1 MPNTVPGPVPPPT
14 DIARCK
20 LECVLCR
27 PDPMKYILSDL
38 EIDTGR
44 QLVSRAD
51 DPIPLPKLSYDLLL
65 VLVRAAPN
73 LVSPDELMRLVWP
86 GIIVSPE
93 TISQRIK
100 LLRDALDDDPRVP
113 RYIAGLRG
121 RGYQMVAAVEKI
133 VDSPAAT
140 PPAPISA
147 KSVAILPFLDMSEN
161 KDQEHF
167 SDGLTEELINRLSK
181 IPDMRV
187 PARTSSFYFKGKSE
201 DIPTIA
207 KKLMVAHV
215 LEGSIRKSGDR
226 LRVTAQLARA
236 DNGYH
241 LWSETYDRRLDDV
254 FKVQDDIAAAVVKAL
269 KVSLLDAGVPH
280 IAPTANSEAYTLY
293 LQAGSLAKRDSSAD
307 SLRAYDYLNQALR
320 LDPRFALAWAALA
333 ELYTNDSVEWGK
345 IFPPDDGTGQN
356 LDLSATKFALGSN
369 RVSVAA
375 HDAGARA
382 LALDP
387 NEADI
392 HRSMARVMWWFDFNW
407 DAADAELKKARA
419 LDPGSARIFEQS
431 AQLAITMGRLT
442 EGLALANDA
451 ATLDPLGTV
460 YLDIGAAYHRLGVL
474 DQAAAAY
481 RHLIEI
487 HPTRAGAHFRYGLVL
502 LSQHEPQAALEQFER
517 DEPWYREAGVP
528 LAFDAL
534 GRHCDADRAL
544 AIAERN
550 WGSGM
555 AYQISYVYAARGDVD
570 RAVAWLERAYRQRD
584 AGLLTI
590 TRDPMLRS
598 LTGNPGFKALLRT
611 LTLPE

>member
-1 MPNTVPGPVPPPT
+1 
-14 DIARCK
+14 
-20 LECVLCR
+20 
-27 PDPMKYILSDL
+27 MKYILSDL

-121 RGYQMVAAVEKI
+121 RGYQMVAAVEEI
-133 VDSPAAT
+133 VDSATAT

-187 PARTSSFYFKGKSE
+187 PARTSSFYFKGKSG

-215 LEGSIRKSGDR
+215 LEGSVRKSGDR
-226 LRVTAQLARA
+226 LRVTAQLVRA

-293 LQAGSLAKRDSSAD
+293 LQAGSLAKRNSSAD

-333 ELYTNDSVEWGK
+333 ELYTDDSVEWGK
-345 IFPPDDGTGQN
+345 IFPPDEGTEQN

-369 RVSVAA
+369 RASVAA

-392 HRSMARVMWWFDFNW
+392 HRSMARVIWWFDFNW

-419 LDPGSARIFEQS
+419 LDPGSARIFVQS
-431 AQLAITMGRLT
+431 AQLAFTMGRLT

-460 YLDIGAAYHRLGVL
+460 YWDIGAAYHRLGVL

-487 HPTRAGAHFRYGLVL
+487 HPTKAGAHFRYGLVL

-528 LAFDAL
+528 LALDAL

-544 AIAERN
+544 AIVERN

-555 AYQISYVYAARGDVD
+555 AYQISYIYAARGDVD
-570 RAVAWLERAYRQRD
+570 RAVAWLERAYRQHD

-590 TRDPMLRS
+590 ARDPMLRS
-598 LTGNPGFKALLRT
+598 LTGNPGFKALLRR

>member
-1 MPNTVPGPVPPPT
+1 M
-14 DIARCK
+14 R
-20 LECVLCR
+20 R
-27 PDPMKYILSDL
+27 PDPVKYILNDL
-38 EIDTGR
+38 QIDTGR

-51 DPIPLPKLSYDLLL
+51 DPIPVPKLSYDLLL

-73 LVSPDELMRLVWP
+73 LVSLDELMRLVWP

-93 TISQRIK
+93 TVSQRIK

-121 RGYQMVAAVEKI
+121 RGYQMVAAVEVI
-133 VDSPAAT
+133 VDGPAVL

-215 LEGSIRKSGDR
+215 LEGSVRKSGDR
-226 LRVTAQLARA
+226 LRVTAQLVRV

-293 LQAGSLAKRDSSAD
+293 LQAGSLAKRNSSAD

-333 ELYTNDSVEWGK
+333 ELYANDSVEWGK

-369 RVSVAA
+369 RVSIAA

-419 LDPGSARIFEQS
+419 LDPGSARIYEQS
-431 AQLAITMGRLT
+431 AQLAFTMGRLI
-442 EGLALANDA
+442 EGLELANDA
-451 ATLDPLGTV
+451 VTLDPLGTV
-460 YLDIGAAYHRLGVL
+460 YFDIGAAYHRLGVF

-487 HPTRAGAHFRYGLVL
+487 HPTKAGAHFRYGLVL

-528 LAFDAL
+528 LALDAL
-534 GRHCDADRAL
+534 GRHCDAGRAL

-550 WGSGM
+550 WGTGM

-590 TRDPMLRS
+590 THDPMLKS
-598 LTGNPGFKALLRT
+598 LTGNPWFEALLRR
-611 LTLPE
+611 LRLPE

>member
-1 MPNTVPGPVPPPT
+1 V
-14 DIARCK
+14 
-20 LECVLCR
+20 
-27 PDPMKYILSDL
+27 KYILNDL
-38 EIDTGR
+38 QIDTGR

-51 DPIPLPKLSYDLLL
+51 DPIPVPKLSYDLLL

-73 LVSPDELMRLVWP
+73 LVSLDELMRLVWP

-93 TISQRIK
+93 TVSQRIK

-121 RGYQMVAAVEKI
+121 RGYQMVAAVEVI
-133 VDSPAAT
+133 VDGPAVL

-215 LEGSIRKSGDR
+215 LEGSVRKSGDR
-226 LRVTAQLARA
+226 LRVTAQLVRV

-293 LQAGSLAKRDSSAD
+293 LQAGSLAKRNSSAD

-333 ELYTNDSVEWGK
+333 ELYANDSVEWGK

-369 RVSVAA
+369 RVSIAA

-419 LDPGSARIFEQS
+419 LDPGSARIYEQS
-431 AQLAITMGRLT
+431 AQLAFTMGRLI
-442 EGLALANDA
+442 EGLELANDA
-451 ATLDPLGTV
+451 VTLDPLGTV
-460 YLDIGAAYHRLGVL
+460 YFDIGAAYHRLGVF

-487 HPTRAGAHFRYGLVL
+487 HPTKAGAHFRYGLVL

-528 LAFDAL
+528 LALDAL
-534 GRHCDADRAL
+534 GRHCDAGRAL

-550 WGSGM
+550 WGTGM

-590 TRDPMLRS
+590 THDPMLKS
-598 LTGNPGFKALLRT
+598 LTGNPWFEALLRR
-611 LTLPE
+611 LRLPE

>member
-1 MPNTVPGPVPPPT
+1 
-14 DIARCK
+14 
-20 LECVLCR
+20 
-27 PDPMKYILSDL
+27 MKYILNDL
-38 EIDTGR
+38 QIDTGR

-51 DPIPLPKLSYDLLL
+51 DPIPVPKLSYDLLL

-73 LVSPDELMRLVWP
+73 LVSLDELMRLVWP

-93 TISQRIK
+93 TVSQRIK

-121 RGYQMVAAVEKI
+121 RGYQMVAAVEVI
-133 VDSPAAT
+133 VDGPAVL

-215 LEGSIRKSGDR
+215 LEGSVRKSGDR
-226 LRVTAQLARA
+226 LRVTAQLVRV

-293 LQAGSLAKRDSSAD
+293 LQAGSLAKRNSSAD

-333 ELYTNDSVEWGK
+333 ELYANDSVEWGK

-369 RVSVAA
+369 RVSIAA

-419 LDPGSARIFEQS
+419 LDPGSARIYEQS
-431 AQLAITMGRLT
+431 AQLAFTMGRLI
-442 EGLALANDA
+442 EGLELANDA
-451 ATLDPLGTV
+451 VTLDPLGTV
-460 YLDIGAAYHRLGVL
+460 YFDIGAAYHRLGVF

-487 HPTRAGAHFRYGLVL
+487 HPTKAGAHFRYGLVL

-528 LAFDAL
+528 LALDAL
-534 GRHCDADRAL
+534 GRHCDAGRAL

-550 WGSGM
+550 WGTGM

-590 TRDPMLRS
+590 THDPMLKS
-598 LTGNPGFKALLRT
+598 LTGNPWFEALLRR
-611 LTLPE
+611 LRLPE

>member
-1 MPNTVPGPVPPPT
+1 L
-14 DIARCK
+14 R
-20 LECVLCR
+20 R
-27 PDPMKYILSDL
+27 PDPVKYILNDL
-38 EIDTGR
+38 QIDTGR

-51 DPIPLPKLSYDLLL
+51 DPIPVPKLSYDLLL

-73 LVSPDELMRLVWP
+73 LVSLDELMRLVWP

-93 TISQRIK
+93 TVSQRIK

-121 RGYQMVAAVEKI
+121 RGYQMVAAVEVI
-133 VDSPAAT
+133 VDGPAVL

-215 LEGSIRKSGDR
+215 LEGSVRKSGDR
-226 LRVTAQLARA
+226 LRVTAQLVRV

-293 LQAGSLAKRDSSAD
+293 LQAGSLAKRNSSAD

-333 ELYTNDSVEWGK
+333 ELYANDSVEWGK

-369 RVSVAA
+369 RVSIAA

-419 LDPGSARIFEQS
+419 LDPGSARIYEQS
-431 AQLAITMGRLT
+431 AQLAFTMGRLI
-442 EGLALANDA
+442 EGLELANDA
-451 ATLDPLGTV
+451 VTLDPLGTV
-460 YLDIGAAYHRLGVL
+460 YFDIGAAYHRLGVF

-487 HPTRAGAHFRYGLVL
+487 HPTKAGAHFRYGLVL

-528 LAFDAL
+528 LALDAL

-550 WGSGM
+550 WGTGM

-590 TRDPMLRS
+590 THDPMLKS
-598 LTGNPGFKALLRT
+598 LTGNPWFEALLRR
-611 LTLPE
+611 LRLPE

>member
-1 MPNTVPGPVPPPT
+1 
-14 DIARCK
+14 
-20 LECVLCR
+20 
-27 PDPMKYILSDL
+27 MKYILSDL
-38 EIDTGR
+38 QIDTGR

-73 LVSPDELMRLVWP
+73 LVSLDELMRLVWP

-93 TISQRIK
+93 TVSQRIK
-100 LLRDALDDDPRVP
+100 LLRDALDDDSRVP

-121 RGYQMVAAVEKI
+121 RGYQMVAAVEEI
-133 VDSPAAT
+133 IDSPAAT

-167 SDGLTEELINRLSK
+167 SDGLTEELIKRLSK

-215 LEGSIRKSGDR
+215 LEGSVRKSGDR

-236 DNGYH
+236 DSGYH

-293 LQAGSLAKRDSSAD
+293 LQAGSLAKRHSSAD

-333 ELYTNDSVEWGK
+333 ELYTNASVEWGK

-382 LALDP
+382 LVLDP
-387 NEADI
+387 NDADI

-431 AQLAITMGRLT
+431 AQLAITMGLLT

-451 ATLDPLGTV
+451 AKLDPLGT
-460 YLDIGAAYHRLGVL
+460 
-474 DQAAAAY
+474 
-481 RHLIEI
+481 
-487 HPTRAGAHFRYGLVL
+487 
-502 LSQHEPQAALEQFER
+502 
-517 DEPWYREAGVP
+517 
-528 LAFDAL
+528 
-534 GRHCDADRAL
+534 
-544 AIAERN
+544 
-550 WGSGM
+550 
-555 AYQISYVYAARGDVD
+555 
-570 RAVAWLERAYRQRD
+570 
-584 AGLLTI
+584 
-590 TRDPMLRS
+590 
-598 LTGNPGFKALLRT
+598 
-611 LTLPE
+611 

>member
-1 MPNTVPGPVPPPT
+1 VPDTMLGPVPSPT
-14 DIARCK
+14 DIAQCK

-38 EIDTGR
+38 QIDIGR
-44 QLVSRAD
+44 QLVSCAD

-93 TISQRIK
+93 TVSQRIK

-121 RGYQMVAAVEKI
+121 RGYQMVAAVEEI

-167 SDGLTEELINRLSK
+167 SDGLTEEIINRLSK

-187 PARTSSFYFKGKSE
+187 PARTSSFYFKGRSE

-215 LEGSIRKSGDR
+215 LEGSVRKSGDR
-226 LRVTAQLARA
+226 LRVTAQLVRA

-280 IAPTANSEAYTLY
+280 IAPTANSESYTLY
-293 LQAGSLAKRDSSAD
+293 LQAGSLAKRNSSAD

-392 HRSMARVMWWFDFNW
+392 HRSMARVIWWFDFNW

-431 AQLAITMGRLT
+431 AQLAITMGRIT
-442 EGLALANDA
+442 EGLALANDT

-460 YLDIGAAYHRLGVL
+460 YWDIGGAYHRLGVF

-487 HPTRAGAHFRYGLVL
+487 HPTKAGAHFRYGLVL

-528 LAFDAL
+528 LALDAL

-550 WGSGM
+550 WGTGM

-590 TRDPMLRS
+590 THDPMLKS
-598 LTGNPGFKALLRT
+598 LTGNPWFKALLRR
-611 LTLPE
+611 LKLPE

>member
-1 MPNTVPGPVPPPT
+1 V
-14 DIARCK
+14 
-20 LECVLCR
+20 
-27 PDPMKYILSDL
+27 KYILNDL
-38 EIDTGR
+38 QIDTGR

-51 DPIPLPKLSYDLLL
+51 DPIPVPKLSYDLLL

-73 LVSPDELMRLVWP
+73 LVSLDELMRLVWP

-93 TISQRIK
+93 TVSQRIK

-121 RGYQMVAAVEKI
+121 RGYQMVAAVEVI
-133 VDSPAAT
+133 VDGPAVL

-215 LEGSIRKSGDR
+215 LEGSVRKSGDR
-226 LRVTAQLARA
+226 LRVTAQLVRV

-293 LQAGSLAKRDSSAD
+293 LQAGSLAKRNSSAD

-333 ELYTNDSVEWGK
+333 ELYANDSVEWGK

-369 RVSVAA
+369 RVSIAA

-419 LDPGSARIFEQS
+419 LDPGSARIYEQS
-431 AQLAITMGRLT
+431 AQLAFTMGRLI
-442 EGLALANDA
+442 EGLELANDA
-451 ATLDPLGTV
+451 VTLDPLGTV
-460 YLDIGAAYHRLGVL
+460 YFDIGAAYHRLGVF

-487 HPTRAGAHFRYGLVL
+487 HPTKAGAHFRYGLVL

-528 LAFDAL
+528 LALDAL

-550 WGSGM
+550 WGTGM

-590 TRDPMLRS
+590 THDPMLKS
-598 LTGNPGFKALLRT
+598 LTGNPWFEALLRR
-611 LTLPE
+611 LRLPE

>member
-1 MPNTVPGPVPPPT
+1 
-14 DIARCK
+14 
-20 LECVLCR
+20 
-27 PDPMKYILSDL
+27 MKYILSDL
-38 EIDTGR
+38 QIDTGR

-73 LVSPDELMRLVWP
+73 LVSLDELMRLVWP

-93 TISQRIK
+93 TVSQRIK

-121 RGYQMVAAVEKI
+121 RGYQMVAAAEEI
-133 VDSPAAT
+133 VDSRAAT

-280 IAPTANSEAYTLY
+280 IAPTANSDAYTLY

-345 IFPPDDGTGQN
+345 IFPSDDGTGQN

-387 NEADI
+387 NDADI

-460 YLDIGAAYHRLGVL
+460 YRDIGAAYHRLGVL

-487 HPTRAGAHFRYGLVL
+487 HPTMAGAHFRYGLVL

-528 LAFDAL
+528 LALDAL
-534 GRHCDADRAL
+534 GRHRDADRAL

-584 AGLLTI
+584 AGLLAI

-598 LTGNPGFKALLRT
+598 LTGNPGFKALLRR

>member
-1 MPNTVPGPVPPPT
+1 
-14 DIARCK
+14 
-20 LECVLCR
+20 
-27 PDPMKYILSDL
+27 MKYILSDL
-38 EIDTGR
+38 QIDTGR

-51 DPIPLPKLSYDLLL
+51 DPIALPKLSYDLLL

-73 LVSPDELMRLVWP
+73 LVSLDELMRLVWS
-86 GIIVSPE
+86 GIVVSPE
-93 TISQRIK
+93 TVSQRIK

-121 RGYQMVAAVEKI
+121 RGYQMVAAVEEI

-161 KDQEHF
+161 KDQEYF

-181 IPDMRV
+181 MPDMRV

-215 LEGSIRKSGDR
+215 LEGSVRKSGDR

-241 LWSETYDRRLDDV
+241 LWSETYDRRLDDL

-345 IFPPDDGTGQN
+345 IFPPDDGSGQN

-460 YLDIGAAYHRLGVL
+460 HRDIGAAYHRLGVL

-487 HPTRAGAHFRYGLVL
+487 HPTTAGAHFRYGLVL

-528 LAFDAL
+528 LALDAL

-598 LTGNPGFKALLRT
+598 LTDNPGFKALLRR

>member
-1 MPNTVPGPVPPPT
+1 
-14 DIARCK
+14 
-20 LECVLCR
+20 
-27 PDPMKYILSDL
+27 MKYILSDL
-38 EIDTGR
+38 QIDTGR

-73 LVSPDELMRLVWP
+73 LVSLDELMRLVWP

-93 TISQRIK
+93 TVSQRIK

-121 RGYQMVAAVEKI
+121 RGYQMVAAAEEI
-133 VDSPAAT
+133 VDSRAAT

-280 IAPTANSEAYTLY
+280 IAPTANSDAYTLY

-345 IFPPDDGTGQN
+345 IFPSDDGTGQN

-387 NEADI
+387 NDADI

-460 YLDIGAAYHRLGVL
+460 YRDIGAAYHRLGVL
-474 DQAAAAY
+474 DQAATAY

-487 HPTRAGAHFRYGLVL
+487 HPTMAGAHFRYGLVL

-528 LAFDAL
+528 LALDAL
-534 GRHCDADRAL
+534 GRHRDADRAL

-584 AGLLTI
+584 AGLLAI

-598 LTGNPGFKALLRT
+598 LTGNPGFKALLRR

>member
-1 MPNTVPGPVPPPT
+1 
-14 DIARCK
+14 
-20 LECVLCR
+20 
-27 PDPMKYILSDL
+27 MKYILSDL
-38 EIDTGR
+38 QIDTGR

-73 LVSPDELMRLVWP
+73 LVSLDELMRLVWP

-93 TISQRIK
+93 TVSQRIK

-121 RGYQMVAAVEKI
+121 RGYQMVAAAEEI
-133 VDSPAAT
+133 VDSRAAT

-345 IFPPDDGTGQN
+345 IFPSDDGTGQN

-387 NEADI
+387 NDADI

-460 YLDIGAAYHRLGVL
+460 YRDIGAAYHRLGVL

-487 HPTRAGAHFRYGLVL
+487 HPTMAGAHFRYGLVL

-528 LAFDAL
+528 LALDAL

-584 AGLLTI
+584 AGLLAI

-598 LTGNPGFKALLRT
+598 LTGNPGFKALLRR

>member
-1 MPNTVPGPVPPPT
+1 V
-14 DIARCK
+14 
-20 LECVLCR
+20 
-27 PDPMKYILSDL
+27 KYILNDL
-38 EIDTGR
+38 QIDTGR

-51 DPIPLPKLSYDLLL
+51 DPIPVPKLSYDLLL

-73 LVSPDELMRLVWP
+73 LVSLDELMRLVWP

-93 TISQRIK
+93 TVSQRIK

-121 RGYQMVAAVEKI
+121 RGYQMVAAVEVI
-133 VDSPAAT
+133 VDGPAVL

-215 LEGSIRKSGDR
+215 LEGSVRKSGDR
-226 LRVTAQLARA
+226 LRVTAQLVRV

-293 LQAGSLAKRDSSAD
+293 LQAGSLAKRNSSPD

-333 ELYTNDSVEWGK
+333 ELYANDSVEWGK

-369 RVSVAA
+369 RVSIAA

-419 LDPGSARIFEQS
+419 LDPGSARIYEQS
-431 AQLAITMGRLT
+431 AQLAFTMGRLI
-442 EGLALANDA
+442 EGLELANDA
-451 ATLDPLGTV
+451 VTLDPLGTV
-460 YLDIGAAYHRLGVL
+460 YFDIGAAYHRLGVF

-487 HPTRAGAHFRYGLVL
+487 HPTKAGAHFRYGLVL

-528 LAFDAL
+528 LALDAL
-534 GRHCDADRAL
+534 GRHCDAGRAL

-550 WGSGM
+550 WGTGM

-590 TRDPMLRS
+590 THDPMLKS
-598 LTGNPGFKALLRT
+598 LTGNLWFEALLRR
-611 LTLPE
+611 LRLPE

>member
-1 MPNTVPGPVPPPT
+1 L
-14 DIARCK
+14 R
-20 LECVLCR
+20 R
-27 PDPMKYILSDL
+27 PDPVKYILNDL
-38 EIDTGR
+38 QIDTGR

-51 DPIPLPKLSYDLLL
+51 DPIPVPKLSYDLLL

-73 LVSPDELMRLVWP
+73 LVSLDELMRLVWP

-93 TISQRIK
+93 TVSQRIK

-121 RGYQMVAAVEKI
+121 RGYQMVAAVEVI
-133 VDSPAAT
+133 VDGPAVL

-215 LEGSIRKSGDR
+215 LEGSVRKSGDR
-226 LRVTAQLARA
+226 LRVTAQLVRV

-293 LQAGSLAKRDSSAD
+293 LQAGSLAKRNSSAD

-333 ELYTNDSVEWGK
+333 ELYANDSVEWGK

-369 RVSVAA
+369 RVSIAA

-419 LDPGSARIFEQS
+419 LDPGSARIYEQS
-431 AQLAITMGRLT
+431 AQLAFTMGRLI
-442 EGLALANDA
+442 EGLELANDA
-451 ATLDPLGTV
+451 VTLDPLGTV
-460 YLDIGAAYHRLGVL
+460 YFDIGAAYHRLGVF

-487 HPTRAGAHFRYGLVL
+487 HPTKAGAHFRYGLVL

-528 LAFDAL
+528 LALDAL
-534 GRHCDADRAL
+534 GRHCDAGRAL

-550 WGSGM
+550 WGTGM

-590 TRDPMLRS
+590 THDPMLKS
-598 LTGNPGFKALLRT
+598 LTGNPWFEALLRR
-611 LTLPE
+611 LRLPE